1 MKSYRHIFLMVT
13 KFNSTIFQKNF
24 TSLHLKM
31 FTLSSVASLEISI
44 ESIHSGSFSG
54 SFFIS
59 SLFVCSIFSLFFKS
73 FGFGSF
79 FFSLNVFNNLYE
91 SSNNRYIK
99 TIIFSNLENIRIKF
113 GKKLFHSTY
122 KGCMIRKWVTIFK
135 SFQNDFFIDQ
145 FCKEFSTEYFDR

>member
-59 SLFVCSIFSLFFKS
+59 SLFVRSIFSLFFKS

-122 KGCMIRKWVTIFK
+122 NLYSIVLKFLLQLLKFNSDLAV
-135 SFQNDFFIDQ
+135 
-145 FCKEFSTEYFDR
+145 